1 MFKNTD
7 FLQIYNDYDYTL
19 YMDSLN
25 PLEDYT
31 LPPKIEGEPYYV
43 TVSWQDIVAT
53 NQRSKAFKHQ
63 KLRFT
68 KEDEEQA
75 YKQLRIDLSR
85 EKNSFSRTQI
95 ESMILHASDFVL
107 EQILKIDDL
116 NVISTFLSQLIA
128 LKNTGRYNV
137 SVKVEEYIRARKEEL
152 ELNIKKTELEVIPT
166 EKVDLGVV
174 EEDAEK
180 VIEDEGEAE
189 EKAPAKK
196 TARKTTKK

>member
-31 LPPKIEGEPYYV
+31 LPPKIEGEPYHV

-75 YKQLRIDLSR
+75 YKQLRINLSR

-116 NVISTFLSQLIA
+116 SVIRTFLSQLIA
-128 LKNTGRYNV
+128 LKNTGRYNI
-137 SVKVEEYIRARKEEL
+137 SVKIEEYIRARKEEL

-166 EKVDLGVV
+166 ENIELGVV
-174 EEDAEK
+174 EEEGNEE
-180 VIEDEGEAE
+180 INSEDEKETPKKTTR
-189 EKAPAKK
+189 KATAKK
-196 TARKTTKK
+196 